1 MTSLIIYSAFYQ
13 LVLVFFLADDVQ
25 FIFTLLG
32 NSSSSPSEAINN
44 IKLESP
50 YLVDKA
56 LDSIKKRSENNNVG
70 H

>member
-1 MTSLIIYSAFYQ
+1 MFYIKRNTFYQ
-13 LVLVFFLADDVQ
+13 LVLIFFLADDVQ
-25 FIFTLLG
+25 FIFALLG
-32 NSSSSPSEAINN
+32 NSFSFPSEAINN

-50 YLVDKA
+50 YLVDRT

>member
-1 MTSLIIYSAFYQ
+1 MFYIKQNAFYQ
-13 LVLVFFLADDVQ
+13 LLLVFFLANDVQ

-32 NSSSSPSEAINN
+32 NSSSCPSEAINN

-50 YLVDKA
+50 YLVGRA

>member
-1 MTSLIIYSAFYQ
+1 MVYIKRNTFYQ
-13 LVLVFFLADDVQ
+13 LALVYVQ

-50 YLVDKA
+50 YLVDRA
-56 LDSIKKRSENNNVG
+56 LDSIKKRSENNSVG